1 MKAAEEKFEK
11 LDLDKI
17 AGMGAEEI
25 FKLQPNFDDKTIE
38 EIIKI
43 G

>member
-1 MKAAEEKFEK
+1 MKAAEEKLEK
-11 LDLDKI
+11 LDQNMI
-17 AGMGAEEI
+17 AGQGAEEI
-25 FKLQPNFDDKTIE
+25 FKLQQNFDDKTIE